1 MTQRIDKWLWFV
13 RIFKT
18 RSIAT
23 EYIRKGRVSVNGSL
37 VKPAR
42 EVQEGDTVIVRKPPV
57 AYTFRIKGLPKSRL
71 GAKLVSDYME
81 NLTPEE
87 ELQKLDPNFMVFNV
101 HRDPGTGRPTKKDRR
116 MLDEMIDDWFD
127 WDED

>member
-42 EVQEGDTVIVRKPPV
+42 EVQEGDTVTVRKPPV

-87 ELQKLDPNFMVFNV
+87 ELQKLDPNFMAFNV